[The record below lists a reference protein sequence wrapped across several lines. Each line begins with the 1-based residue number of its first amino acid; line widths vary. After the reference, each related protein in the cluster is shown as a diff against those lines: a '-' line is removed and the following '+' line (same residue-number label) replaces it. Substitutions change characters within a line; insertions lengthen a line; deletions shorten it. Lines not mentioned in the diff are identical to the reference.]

1 MKKKLHNGK
10 LYLLSNA
17 SWNNLK
23 KIGVA
28 QNTKIR
34 IKTMQSGL
42 PNDIS
47 ILYESDTLVDKFFY
61 EYLLSKIL
69 YKFRYRKDREFYE
82 IETNDF
88 IQFISTIEV
97 MNKLYNTE
105 EKLIDFIQQF
115 DNEYYQKRFK
125 NKKNLYVCTIY

>member
-1 MKKKLHNGK
+1 MGKKLRNGK
-10 LYLLSNA
+10 LYLLSNT

-28 QNTKIR
+28 QNIQLR
-34 IKTMQSGL
+34 IKTLQTGL

-105 EKLIDFIQQF
+105 EKLIDFIEQF
-115 DNEYYQKRFK
+115 DNEYYKKRFG
-125 NKKNLYVCTIY
+125 KKEIYVCTI

>member
-1 MKKKLHNGK
+1 MGKKLRNGK
-10 LYLLSNA
+10 LYLLSNT

-28 QNTKIR
+28 QNIQLR
-34 IKTMQSGL
+34 IKTLQTGL

-105 EKLIDFIQQF
+105 EKLIDFIEQF
-115 DNEYYQKRFK
+115 DNEYYKKRFG
-125 NKKNLYVCTIY
+125 KKELYVCTI